1 MRKYRQ
7 SAFPDQLPALTDL
20 GTVEDQGFKLCLSV
34 VANVYAMLQVLGA
47 FIKPETKK
55 TKSRS
60 SNLYETQINC
70 SDNIDTPILVKESG
84 LV

>member
-47 FIKPETKK
+47 FIKPDTK
-55 TKSRS
+55 R
-60 SNLYETQINC
+60 
-70 SDNIDTPILVKESG
+70 
-84 LV
+84 